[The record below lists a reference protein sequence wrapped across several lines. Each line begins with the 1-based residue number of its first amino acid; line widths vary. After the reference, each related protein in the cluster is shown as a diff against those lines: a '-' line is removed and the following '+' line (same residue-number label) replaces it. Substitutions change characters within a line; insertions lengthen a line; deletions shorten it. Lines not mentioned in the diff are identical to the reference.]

1 MPSALRWA
9 TIASLRSSL
18 ALALAAGYG
27 LCCSSSVAHLAS
39 FLCHAASRWC
49 QARSP
54 LSCLLSILCASWG
67 LCPLVWWWL
76 REWLALPLVPLRCWH
91 CLCHFPGSAWGFP
104 GSSLVS
110 TSVFLAAHSTPFDLP
125 CLPSGSSLAV
135 ACLPLVCPSGPAVLP
150 SPLPRP
156 ASVAPLALMD
166 AYLSIVCD
174 ITAAL
179 VPRGFQG
186 GGPGWVAAPWVV
198 DLRYLGTIILAS
210 QTKPR
215 TRGSLYAWEG
225 SRERPG
231 AGIDTWVV
239 GL

>member
-1 MPSALRWA
+1 MLVCLTLAHSASTSALPGAVLA
-9 TIASLRSSL
+9 TA
-18 ALALAAGYG
+18 
-27 LCCSSSVAHLAS
+27 
-39 FLCHAASRWC
+39 
-49 QARSP
+49 
-54 LSCLLSILCASWG
+54 
-67 LCPLVWWWL
+67 
-76 REWLALPLVPLRCWH
+76 
-91 CLCHFPGSAWGFP
+91 
-104 GSSLVS
+104 
-110 TSVFLAAHSTPFDLP
+110 
-125 CLPSGSSLAV
+125 
-135 ACLPLVCPSGPAVLP
+135 GPAVLP
-150 SPLPRP
+150 RRSL
-156 ASVAPLALMD
+156 ACSVAPAALMD